1 MDLSFLTQLVR
12 QCDVTMVAQRNKGE
26 TMATAA
32 NAATMTQAGT
42 SEMFATEESRDLLR
56 KTNTSEL
63 VIALCGPI
71 GSPLHD
77 VADCIKFTLLDKF
90 NYQECRSIR
99 LSKFIEDHTNKPNS
113 PIKIPTTPGFS
124 RVTAL
129 IDAGD
134 IMRDKFGASILADLA
149 IAEIR
154 LDREKN
160 AKSSDGVNYLP
171 RRICHIIDSI
181 KNQAELDL
189 LREVYREVLYVVG
202 VFSPQDAR
210 ENSLKSS
217 GLPADEMHI
226 LMERDAAG
234 ESPHGQT
241 VNSTFPQSD
250 FFLRMDTDS
259 TAELNTRVE
268 RFLKLILGTEI
279 ITPTA
284 DESAMYA
291 AASAATSSACLSRQ
305 VGAAVTDKAGSVLA
319 VGWNDVPRAFG
330 GLYQSTRLGDASVRD
345 MRCYNK
351 SGGICF
357 NDSEKDKLAQ
367 HIVKTLGDLIPSNKR
382 ADAEKAIG
390 GDKKIKGLIEFSRA
404 IHAEMH
410 AILNAMK
417 SSGDR
422 IHLGSI
428 YVTTYPC
435 HSCARHIIAAGIANV
450 YYIEPYKKSLATSL
464 HGDDITEIESK
475 EGLVRILPYEGVAPT
490 RYLSLFQMK
499 PDSRKNKGAV
509 IKISPKTA
517 TPRSEKSL
525 QSVPALE
532 NIVMKSLE
540 AKGLLTLTVEKYA
553 TPNDGPP
560 QAA

>member
-1 MDLSFLTQLVR
+1 
-12 QCDVTMVAQRNKGE
+12 
-26 TMATAA
+26 MATAA
-32 NAATMTQAGT
+32 NEAVIPQKGT
-42 SEMFATEESRDLLR
+42 SEMFANEESRTLLR

-77 VADCIKFTLLDKF
+77 VADCIKSTILEKF
-90 NYQECRSIR
+90 NYEDCQTIR
-99 LSKFIEDHTNKPNS
+99 LSKFIETHAKKPNS
-113 PIKIPTTPGFS
+113 PIKIPLTPGFE
-124 RVTAL
+124 RIKAL
-129 IDAGD
+129 ITAGD
-134 IMRDKFGASILADLA
+134 VMRDKFGHSILADLA

-154 LDREKN
+154 IEREKSG
-160 AKSSDGVNYLP
+160 KSQDGVNYLP

-210 ENSLKSS
+210 ENSLKSA
-217 GLPADEMHI
+217 GLPVDQMHI
-226 LMERDAAG
+226 LMEKDAAG
-234 ESPHGQT
+234 EAPHGQT
-241 VNSTFPQSD
+241 VNATFPQSD

-279 ITPTA
+279 ITPTV

-305 VGAAVTDKAGSVLA
+305 VGAAVTNKEGSVLA
-319 VGWNDVPRAFG
+319 VGWNDVPKALG
-330 GLYQSTRLGDASVRD
+330 GLYQATSSIGAAVRD

-357 NDSEKDKLAQ
+357 NDSEKGKLAQ
-367 HIVKTLGDLIPSNKR
+367 HIIATLGDLIPENKKQ
-382 ADAEKAIG
+382 DAKKAIE

-417 SSGDR
+417 VGGNEL
-422 IHLGSI
+422 HEGSI

-435 HSCARHIIAAGIANV
+435 HSCARHIIAAGIMNV
-450 YYIEPYKKSLATSL
+450 YYIEPYKKSLATQL

-475 EGLVRILPYEGVAPT
+475 DGLVRILPYEGVAPS
-490 RYLSLFQMK
+490 RYLNLFRMT
-499 PDSRKNKGAV
+499 PDSRKKKGVA

-532 NIVMKSLE
+532 NIVMQSLE
-540 AKGLLTLTVEKYA
+540 AKGLLSLPAETLA
-553 TPNDGPP
+553 TKTDGP
-560 QAA
+560 AHTA